1 MFTLERQQGRKYVL
15 NKNTNLQIIND
26 YLYKTGKQ
34 WRALHNHSL
43 NLHQQV
49 VRHQKVMVNMWL
61 KKKLKSNNL
70 GNYLTILH
78 NCKTK

>member
-26 YLYKTGKQ
+26 YLYKTGEQ
-34 WRALHNHSL
+34 WRPRHIQSL

-49 VRHQKVMVNMWL
+49 VQHRKVMVNM
-61 KKKLKSNNL
+61 
-70 GNYLTILH
+70 
-78 NCKTK
+78 